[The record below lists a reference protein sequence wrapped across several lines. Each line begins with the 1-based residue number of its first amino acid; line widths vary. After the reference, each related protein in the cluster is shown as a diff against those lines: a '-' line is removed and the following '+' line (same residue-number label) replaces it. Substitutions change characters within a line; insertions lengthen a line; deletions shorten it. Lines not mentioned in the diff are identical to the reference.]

1 MPAAPDP
8 RSVVHQILADY
19 RQMAARHH
27 AALKEHCDVEGVMD
41 GEFDAY
47 EETRRV
53 AALESHEKL
62 ETFIQL
68 LTDAF
73 GLPDDRPVTV
83 LGADG
88 EKFQVTPGRL
98 DETARTAF
106 TEGQCHAL
114 ARAVAE
120 TSGWDTVV
128 LADRECADEYDA
140 CGMGNAVADGLCICQ
155 LSHLAA
161 VRPHDGHLID
171 ADGAHDPQ
179 DVRAEDRFSI
189 VPMSPALWKLT
200 DTHPTWRDADMP
212 VARSMVGPLLDSLGA
227 LPTSAKAVEVAA

>member
-1 MPAAPDP
+1 MPTPDP

-27 AALKEHCDVEGVMD
+27 VALKEHCDAEGVMD
-41 GEFDAY
+41 GEFDDY
-47 EETRRV
+47 QETRRV
-53 AALESHEKL
+53 TALESDEKL
-62 ETFIQL
+62 ESFIRL

-83 LGADG
+83 LGADNVQ
-88 EKFQVTPGRL
+88 FHVTPGRL
-98 DETARTAF
+98 DATARAAF
-106 TEGQCHAL
+106 TQGQCHAL

-120 TSGWDTVV
+120 TTGWPIVV
-128 LADRECADEYDA
+128 LADRECADDYDS

-161 VRPHDGHLID
+161 VRPDDGYLID

-179 DVRAEDRFSI
+179 DVRSEGRFDI
-189 VPMSPALWKLT
+189 VPMSPALWKLV

-212 VARSMVGPLLDSLGA
+212 VARSLVGPLLDSLSE
-227 LPTSAKAVEVAA
+227 PTGTRNAEVAA

>member
-1 MPAAPDP
+1 MPATPDP

-27 AALKEHCDVEGVMD
+27 AALKQHCDVEGVMD

-53 AALESHEKL
+53 TALEADAKL

-88 EKFQVTPGRL
+88 AQFQVTPGRL
-98 DETARTAF
+98 DESARTAF

-120 TSGWDTVV
+120 TTGWQTVA
-128 LADRECADEYDA
+128 LADRECADQYDS
-140 CGMGNAVADGLCICQ
+140 CGMGDAVADGLCICQ
-155 LSHLAA
+155 LAHLAA
-161 VRPHDGHLID
+161 VRPHDGYLID
-171 ADGAHDPQ
+171 AGGAHDPQ
-179 DVRAEDRFSI
+179 DASAEKDVDI
-189 VPMSPALWKLT
+189 VAMSPALWKLI
-200 DTHPTWRDADMP
+200 DTHPTWRDPDMP
-212 VARSMVGPLLDSLGA
+212 VARSMVGPLLNSLGG
-227 LPTSAKAVEVAA
+227 LPTGANTAQAGA